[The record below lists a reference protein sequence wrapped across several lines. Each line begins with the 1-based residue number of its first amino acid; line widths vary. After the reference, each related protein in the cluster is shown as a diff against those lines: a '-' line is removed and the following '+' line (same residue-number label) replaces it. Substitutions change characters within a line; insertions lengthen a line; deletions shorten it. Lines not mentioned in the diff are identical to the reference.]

1 MLIWL
6 WLACVAKPLPAAAQ
20 TVSHK
25 VTQQANVAVVK
36 GQQQPKTAKTSQQ
49 QQSPQP
55 RMGIGSAVPGA
66 SETPDDSDEEE
77 DSDDDDDIEDDD
89 SEMDGEE
96 DDSDEDVDSEDD
108 DDDLDDDD

>member
-36 GQQQPKTAKTSQQ
+36 GQQQPKTAKTL
-49 QQSPQP
+49 QQSQP
-55 RMGIGSAVPGA
+55 RMGVGSAVPGA
-66 SETPDDSDEEE
+66 SETPDDSDEED
-77 DSDDDDDIEDDD
+77 DSDDEDDIEDDDD

-96 DDSDEDVDSEDD
+96 EDSDEDGDSED
-108 DDDLDDDD
+108 DDDLDDDDD